1 MHGKCFIW
9 KVLLLA
15 FTKSARQISI
25 YLIAISPDLEM
36 TQDRSAVNGTSYL
49 GHVWNF
55 VQYSYFSV
63 LVGSASCLLIG
74 FVRYTLWVSHSKLIF
89 GNCGNPS
96 FRMKNYSKSYVC
108 VFTLSKKRKI
118 DCRKNFLTQ
127 LLVVQRCPSPRWIEF
142 VMLYRF
148 EYKTPSHFDDLILAW
163 TA

>member
-63 LVGSASCLLIG
+63 LVSSASCLLRG
-74 FVRYTLWVSHSKLIF
+74 FVRYTLWVLHSKLIF
-89 GNCGNPS
+89 GNGGNSS
-96 FRMKNYSKSYVC
+96 FRMKNYSKSYIC
-108 VFTLSKKRKI
+108 VFTLSKKCWI
-118 DCRKNFLTQ
+118 VFTEVY
-127 LLVVQRCPSPRWIEF
+127 LLCPSLNCICNAVSIWIQ
-142 VMLYRF
+142 
-148 EYKTPSHFDDLILAW
+148 TPSHFDDLILAW